1 MKRFVIT
8 EDEKKHISKIYG
20 LINENMIKIPK
31 QYGGVRVELG
41 NSSSPEDIMDS
52 YNTTVEEGTTLVSY
66 SDGVFY
72 NENDEEIT
80 LDVVLDELNYAI
92 NGDEDE
98 DYYDSPVKKTG
109 RVSDNEFV
117 FSDSGI
123 DQHKITFNPKFNTYE
138 FRHSSRLN
146 GSSGMTVLTDELM
159 KSLLDFLT
167 KRN

>member
-31 QYGGVRVELG
+31 QYGGVRMELG

-138 FRHSSRLN
+138 FRHSTKN
-146 GSSGMTVLTDELM
+146 GGGMTVLTDELM

>member
-31 QYGGVRVELG
+31 QYGGVRMELG

-98 DYYDSPVKKTG
+98 DENYYPNSRPIKKTG
-109 RVSDNEFV
+109 TFGDNEFI
-117 FSDSGI
+117 FTSG
-123 DQHKITFNPKFNTYE
+123 DVEHKITFNPKFNTYE
-138 FRHSSRLN
+138 LF
-146 GSSGMTVLTDELM
+146 
-159 KSLLDFLT
+159 
-167 KRN
+167 

>member
-1 MKRFVIT
+1 LFKNQRVNLTT
-8 EDEKKHISKIYG
+8 EEDNNKLEIENIQDCEPES
-20 LINENMIKIPK
+20 LI
-31 QYGGVRVELG
+31 
-41 NSSSPEDIMDS
+41 
-52 YNTTVEEGTTLVSY
+52 
-66 SDGVFY
+66 
-72 NENDEEIT
+72 
-80 LDVVLDELNYAI
+80 VLDELNYAI